1 MALFKIKNIPVDA
14 KYDKYGRRDLYR
26 ISGQTKAE
34 SDKFRKEYEHES
46 KHITDKDIIIGKCN
60 KVINS
65 DGKEVVNVTGETIKK
80 GTYGI
85 VDKVIVTKNNRGLRT
100 CKIRI
105 KKIRPATSG
114 DKFTS
119 RRGQKGICGM
129 VIEDYEMPF
138 TNEGIILSFLIANA
152 L

>member
-1 MALFKIKNIPVDA
+1 MLLKKNLSNYSKLDDNGFIKE
-14 KYDKYGRRDLYR
+14 G
-26 ISGQTKAE
+26 E
-34 SDKFRKEYEHES
+34 
-46 KHITDKDIIIGKCN
+46 HITDKDIIIGKCT
-60 KVINS
+60 KVLTQ
-65 DGKEVVNVTGETIKK
+65 DGKIVNITGETIKK

-105 KKIRPATSG
+105 KKIRPATIG

-119 RRGQKGICGM
+119 RCGQKGMCGM

-138 TNEGIILSFLIANA
+138 TSEGIK
-152 L
+152 